1 MAINKNELLK
11 ALKADKKEAERLQR
25 DWFIKREGWIAETYA
40 KEYGNEEDGKSKI
53 VSADIKKQLEW
64 ILPGITDPFLSGAE
78 VIKCSPVTFEDTH
91 AARQN
96 ELLLNTQFCR
106 KFPRYNFIMK
116 AVRVLATEGTVVIQT
131 GWDYQEEVVEEKI
144 EVVESD
150 DFGNEEIKIKKENIT
165 KILKNQPTAVVCRN
179 EDIFIDPT
187 CMDNMDNCQFVIHRY
202 ETSMSALRS
211 DGRFKNLD
219 KLANEQHT
227 LMEEPDYYRE
237 DLTYFEFKDKPRK
250 KLVVHEYW
258 GNYDID
264 DDGEAEPIV
273 CAWVG
278 NTIIRLESNPYP
290 DKKPPFIIVP
300 FNAIPFQMFGEALAE
315 NIGDNQ
321 KVKTAITRGIID
333 NMARSNN
340 GQIGMRKGTL
350 DSQNR
355 TKFLLGENFEYNM
368 QASPRDF
375 YQGGY
380 NEIPS
385 SVFNMLTLM
394 NNEIESQTGVK
405 SFSGGIS
412 GNALGNMLDITT
424 DIPMI
429 DGSFKKLAH
438 ILDGDIIVGSNGKGT
453 KVIKAH
459 DIKYPKVAYDMS
471 FDNGSIIKSGGEHL
485 WTVKVYGTSHK
496 LREWTTMDANEVYM
510 HIQNG
515 RRVTIPRIKEVQ
527 TGVVTG
533 NTISPY
539 VLGFWLGD
547 GNSHSARITTEDL
560 EVLSHFNKDG
570 YDCVEVKDS
579 SKCGNAKMYDVYK
592 KGHTINRDSNGQYI
606 GNGSLHSELKA
617 LGLHARYGG
626 YKHIPEEYFTATYEE
641 KMELIRGL
649 MDSDGYAHSGAF
661 VQFNQSEGQLK
672 EDVVRLIESL
682 GLKASIIK
690 RDKDVRNAQK
700 IDLCSRTKAKLILA
714 TKDLYEIGFT
724 PWSNPFK
731 LTRKANKWKVPSIET
746 VCIKSMT
753 ITDKVLMRCLTVDS
767 EDKLFAVTDK
777 FTLTHNTATGAR
789 GALDA
794 TATRRLNL
802 VRNIAENMIKPLMR
816 KWVSYNAEFL
826 EEEEIIR
833 ITNEEYVPIRR
844 DDLEGRIDVDI
855 NISTAEDNAAKVQ
868 ELSFLLQ
875 TLGPKGDPAITR
887 MLMADIYELSR
898 MPDKAKAIREYTPEP
913 DPVQQQIQALQL
925 ENMQLENAKLKADIA
940 DKYAR
945 AKENEIDAR
954 LKSAKAGFEEARARK
969 MHSDADMT
977 DLNFLKA
984 DQGVPQ
990 QEAMARDNAKM
1001 ELKSQEQGNKMYDA
1015 EMARQHELNK
1025 MMLEKELTNNNSTQ
1039 GE

>member
-25 DWFIKREGWIAETYA
+25 DWFIRIENWIKETYA
-40 KEYGNEEDGKSKI
+40 RGYGNEEEGKSKI

-131 GWDYQEEVVEEKI
+131 GWDYQEEVSEEKV
-144 EVVESD
+144 EVVEANN
-150 DFGNEEIKIKKENIT
+150 FGEEEVKVVKQPVT
-165 KILKNQPTAVVCRN
+165 KILKNQPTAIVCRN

-187 CMDNMDNCQFVIHRY
+187 CMDNIDNCQFVIHRY
-202 ETSMSALRS
+202 ETSLSALKA

-258 GNYDID
+258 GNYDVD
-264 DDGEAEPIV
+264 GDGETEPIV

-290 DKKPPFIIVP
+290 DKRPPFIIVP

-340 GQIGMRKGTL
+340 GQIGIRKGTL

-355 TKFLLGENFEYNM
+355 AKFLLGENFEYNM
-368 QASPRDF
+368 NASPRDF
-375 YQGGY
+375 HQGVY
-380 NEIPS
+380 NEIPG

-412 GNALGNMLDITT
+412 GNALG
-424 DIPMI
+424 
-429 DGSFKKLAH
+429 G
-438 ILDGDIIVGSNGKGT
+438 
-453 KVIKAH
+453 
-459 DIKYPKVAYDMS
+459 
-471 FDNGSIIKSGGEHL
+471 
-485 WTVKVYGTSHK
+485 
-496 LREWTTMDANEVYM
+496 
-510 HIQNG
+510 
-515 RRVTIPRIKEVQ
+515 
-527 TGVVTG
+527 
-533 NTISPY
+533 
-539 VLGFWLGD
+539 
-547 GNSHSARITTEDL
+547 
-560 EVLSHFNKDG
+560 
-570 YDCVEVKDS
+570 
-579 SKCGNAKMYDVYK
+579 
-592 KGHTINRDSNGQYI
+592 
-606 GNGSLHSELKA
+606 
-617 LGLHARYGG
+617 
-626 YKHIPEEYFTATYEE
+626 
-641 KMELIRGL
+641 
-649 MDSDGYAHSGAF
+649 
-661 VQFNQSEGQLK
+661 
-672 EDVVRLIESL
+672 
-682 GLKASIIK
+682 
-690 RDKDVRNAQK
+690 
-700 IDLCSRTKAKLILA
+700 
-714 TKDLYEIGFT
+714 
-724 PWSNPFK
+724 
-731 LTRKANKWKVPSIET
+731 
-746 VCIKSMT
+746 
-753 ITDKVLMRCLTVDS
+753 
-767 EDKLFAVTDK
+767 
-777 FTLTHNTATGAR
+777 TATGAR

-816 KWVSYNAEFL
+816 KWMSYNAEFL

-898 MPDKAKAIREYTPEP
+898 MPDKAKAIREYQPEP

-925 ENMQLENAKLKADIA
+925 ENMKLENEKLKADIQ
-940 DKYAR
+940 DKYMR
-945 AKENEIDAR
+945 AKENDIDAR
-954 LKSAKAGFEEARARK
+954 LKSARAGFEEARARK

-984 DQGVPQ
+984 DQGVPH
-990 QEAMARDNAKM
+990 QEAMDRENAKM
-1001 ELKSQEQGNKMYDA
+1001 NLKSQEQGNKLYDA
-1015 EMARQHELNK
+1015 EMARQHELSK
-1025 MMLEKELTNNNSTQ
+1025 LMLEKELQNTNQ
-1039 GE
+1039 PQAV